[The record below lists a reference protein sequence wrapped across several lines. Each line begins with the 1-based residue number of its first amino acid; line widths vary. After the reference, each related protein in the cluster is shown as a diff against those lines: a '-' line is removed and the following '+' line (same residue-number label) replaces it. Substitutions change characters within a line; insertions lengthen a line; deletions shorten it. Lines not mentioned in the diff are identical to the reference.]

1 MQRTQTRTDDAAR
14 VSRKVQGDIEAL
26 GRMYQLSS
34 HTNAGDLV
42 HDLRV
47 GLEHGCIERAD
58 LFLYDPGGTTP
69 REVIRY
75 GVADAAGVDAS
86 PHSGRFTWVQSLVGG
101 TYRVEIHLRD
111 RPAWEALKLAGSLKI
126 GWAPC
131 AGTPTAGMVA
141 SSSGAYVSGDLAL
154 LRSILRSP

>member
-34 HTNAGDLV
+34 QTSAADLI

-47 GLEHGCIERAD
+47 GLEEGCIERAD
-58 LFLYDPGGTTP
+58 LFLYDPGSTTP

-75 GVADAAGVDAS
+75 GVAEAAGVEAS
-86 PHSGRFTWVQSLVGG
+86 PHSGRFTYVPSLVGG
-101 TYRVEIHLRD
+101 TYRVEVNLRD
-111 RPAWEALKLAGSLKI
+111 RPAWEALKRSGSLKI
-126 GWAPC
+126 AWTPC
-131 AGTPTAGMVA
+131 AGTSTTGMVA

-154 LRSILRSP
+154 LRSILRSD

>member
-1 MQRTQTRTDDAAR
+1 MMQRSQTRTDDAAR

-34 HTNAGDLV
+34 HTSAGDLA

-47 GLEHGCIERAD
+47 GLENGCVERAD
-58 LFLYDPGGTTP
+58 LFLHDASGTL
-69 REVIRY
+69 REVVRY
-75 GVADAAGVDAS
+75 GVAESTGIDAS
-86 PHSGRFTWVQSLVGG
+86 PHSGRFTWVQTLVGG

-111 RPAWEALKLAGSLKI
+111 RPAWEALKVAGSFKI
-126 GWAPC
+126 AWGPC
-131 AGTPTAGMVA
+131 AGTPTTGLAA

-154 LRSILRSP
+154 LRSILRSA